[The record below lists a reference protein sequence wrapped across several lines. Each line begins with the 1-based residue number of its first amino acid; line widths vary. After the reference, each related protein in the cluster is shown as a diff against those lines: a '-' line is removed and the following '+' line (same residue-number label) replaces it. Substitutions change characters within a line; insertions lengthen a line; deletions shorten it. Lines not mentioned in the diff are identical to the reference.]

1 MHGPGRLA
9 GAHHRPAPR
18 RTLTSS
24 RALAA
29 GALVVGALALAACS
43 GDDDSEGVSVLD
55 LEPGACVLAQPEVT
69 TEVETLT
76 RVPCDVAHQQEV
88 YAKVAYTAPDGTVGD
103 FPGDAALVT
112 FADGACA
119 EAFEDYVGVDYRDST
134 LYFTYLL
141 PSARGW
147 DQGPDRDVLCFVTT
161 TGATLT
167 GSVEGT
173 GT

>member
-1 MHGPGRLA
+1 MHGAGRLT
-9 GAHHRPAPR
+9 GGRRRPAPR
-18 RTLTSS
+18 RALPTA
-24 RALAA
+24 RALAT
-29 GALVVGALALAACS
+29 GALVAGTLALAACS
-43 GDDDSEGVSVLD
+43 GDDGTEGVSVLD

-76 RVPCDVAHQQEV
+76 RVPCDAAHQQEV

-119 EAFEDYVGVDYRDST
+119 EAFADYVGVDYRDST

-161 TGATLT
+161 TGGTLT
-167 GSVEGT
+167 ASVQGT